1 MQSPSGVV
9 ERSAAILRAIASHGS
24 TGIRLLDLARET
36 GISRPTVHRI
46 LQELSSVGFVEQN
59 DDKTYTLG
67 SALYLLGM
75 SAPAPAIDL
84 AAVRQV
90 LQQLAEACGD
100 TVYFATRQFD
110 GVHYLLRVE
119 GSHPVKALLVEVGET
134 KPYTSSYAGLALLA
148 GLTEPEQSRAI
159 EHRRFDA
166 PEGWHGEAD
175 VAELLREKLSEVG
188 ELGYCAGSGTVYP
201 GIAGM
206 AAPVPNADGAPLF
219 AVSISAPEDR
229 LTPFRTEE
237 LAPMLLHTV
246 AKIAALLGTE

>member
-1 MQSPSGVV
+1 MV

-24 TGIRLLDLARET
+24 AGIRLLDLAKET
-36 GISRPTVHRI
+36 GISRPSVHRI
-46 LQELSSVGFVEQN
+46 LQELGSVGFVEQN

-84 AAVRQV
+84 ASVRP
-90 LQQLAEACGD
+90 LLHELAEISGD

-119 GSHPVKALLVEVGET
+119 GSHPVKALLVEVGDT

-148 GLTEPEQSRAI
+148 GLSEGEQARAI
-159 EHRRFDA
+159 QQRRFDV
-166 PEGWHGEAD
+166 PEGWHGTSD
-175 VAELLREKLSEVG
+175 VAGLLRSKLVEVTQRG
-188 ELGYCAGSGTVYP
+188 FCGGSSVVYP

-206 AAPVPNADGAPLF
+206 AAPVPNATGAPLF

-229 LTPFRTEE
+229 LTPSRIDE
-237 LAPMLLHTV
+237 LAPSLLATAV
-246 AKIAALLGTE
+246 QIAQLLDAESSTQ